1 MLLCI
6 SVCNS
11 IKKTLK
17 NTSIFN
23 YGVRASKIYK
33 KTFTYLNLISSKS
46 ISNYSLGIIYIIA
59 NEPTVELCSHEIA
72 SNPNKCLKDIFEA
85 IKIVRFHFCD
95 HKNETNSNTITPLK
109 FSVQKKLY
117 RDTLTSH
124 DISIKRPRP
133 PFGLP
138 VQLFLLPYK
147 RTPESFDFVL
157 EKAMSDKILK

>member
-1 MLLCI
+1 MFVTQL
-6 SVCNS
+6 
-11 IKKTLK
+11 KKTLK

-33 KTFTYLNLISSKS
+33 KTFTYLNLISSKWQS
-46 ISNYSLGIIYIIA
+46 ISNYSLGIIIA

-124 DISIKRPRP
+124 DISIKRLRP

-147 RTPESFDFVL
+147 RTPECFGFVL